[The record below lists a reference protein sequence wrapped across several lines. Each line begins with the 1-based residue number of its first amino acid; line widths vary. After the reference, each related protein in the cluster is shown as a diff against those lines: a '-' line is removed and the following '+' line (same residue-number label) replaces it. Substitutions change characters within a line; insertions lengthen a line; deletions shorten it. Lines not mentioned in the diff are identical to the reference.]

1 MRRVVVG
8 FAAVLVMMGGPAA
21 RAEEPVAAG
30 AVLATAASGEL
41 QGAAAKP
48 TATEGATAELGAVV
62 DTENSTTLLMAVSLA
77 KDLAVPPL
85 PPPNTLLLKVDLRA
99 QNVTVMERGAVKFV
113 WPISSGREGYA
124 TQTGTFQ
131 PQWTAKMWYSR
142 QWDMAP
148 MPHAV
153 FFNRGTAFH
162 ATSATGSLGRRASH
176 GCIRLAP
183 ANAAKLYALVHRH
196 GLESTKVVVHS
207 APKEPAVAKRKTKS
221 YEQASA
227 RQGAYKAQMA
237 YNSYPQ
243 RQRKPRPASGS
254 AWGF

>member
-1 MRRVVVG
+1 MRRLVVG
-8 FAAVLVMMGGPAA
+8 FAAVLVMMGSPA
-21 RAEEPVAAG
+21 RAEEAVAAS
-30 AVLATAASGEL
+30 AVLATGVPTEVQGAAEKPTASE
-41 QGAAAKP
+41 GAAAK
-48 TATEGATAELGAVV
+48 LGAVV
-62 DTENSTTLLMAVSLA
+62 ATDSSATLLMAVSLA

-99 QNVTVMERGAVKFV
+99 QNVTVMEHGAVKFV

-131 PQWTAKMWYSR
+131 PQWTARMWYSR

-183 ANAAKLYALVHRH
+183 GNAARLYALVHKH
-196 GLESTKVVVHS
+196 GLELTKVVVHS
-207 APKEPAVAKRKTKS
+207 APKEPAVARGKS
-221 YEQASA
+221 RSYDQASA
-227 RQGAYKAQMA
+227 RRGRYQGQVADT
-237 YNSYPQ
+237 SYPAK
-243 RQRKPRPASGS
+243 QRKMRPTSGS

>member
-1 MRRVVVG
+1 MLVMVG
-8 FAAVLVMMGGPAA
+8 SPARASEPAAVST
-21 RAEEPVAAG
+21 VAATTTSADMQG
-30 AVLATAASGEL
+30 AVAEPGTM
-41 QGAAAKP
+41 
-48 TATEGATAELGAVV
+48 TTTESSA
-62 DTENSTTLLMAVSLA
+62 TLLMGVSLA

-85 PPPNTLLLKVDLRA
+85 PPPNTLVLKVDLRA

-124 TQTGTFQ
+124 TQTGTFT
-131 PQWTAKMWYSR
+131 PQWTARMWYSR

-183 ANAAKLYALVHRH
+183 GNAAKLYALVHRH
-196 GLESTKVVVHS
+196 GLESTKVIVHS
-207 APKEPAVAKRKTKS
+207 APKEPAVARRKS
-221 YEQASA
+221 RDYEQANA
-227 RQGAYKAQMA
+227 RRGRYQGQVADYA
-237 YNSYPQ
+237 P
-243 RQRKPRPASGS
+243 PRPRKMRSSGGS
-254 AWGF
+254 PWGF